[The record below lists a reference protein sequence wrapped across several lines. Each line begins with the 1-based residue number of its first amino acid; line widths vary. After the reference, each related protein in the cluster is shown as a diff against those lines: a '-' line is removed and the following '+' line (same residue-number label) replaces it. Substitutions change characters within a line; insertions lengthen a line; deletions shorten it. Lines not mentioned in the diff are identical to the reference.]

1 MQLEF
6 HGGLLRQIRSEDRM
20 SRRLTPFVVLFAVA
34 TLSGHPNDWA
44 SLIVHEW
51 GTFTSIAGEDGRAVE
66 WLPMDGPTD
75 LPCFVDR
82 FRFNLKGSLPGTVR
96 METPVVYFYTPR
108 ETTVNVKVQFRQGA
122 VTEWFPKAVVTPAQ
136 INALSLRTRGFTS
149 TIEWADVKV
158 SPGAAT
164 GFPVE
169 HGSSHYY
176 KARDTDAAPVRLGAQ
191 QEKFLFYRGVGGFQ
205 PPLSA
210 TVAADGTVV
219 VTHASGEP
227 IGDVILFEN
236 RGGAISYQVRHAS
249 TDRTTL
255 DPPPLDESGPP
266 FRELEALLVSHGLYP
281 REARA
286 MVETWRDSWF
296 EEGMRLLYLVDP
308 KAVAAVV
315 PLEISP
321 VPAHVERVFVGRME
335 LVTPATR
342 EEVEAA
348 IIGNDRGT
356 LAKYGRFL
364 QPIGKR
370 LLEERTPADRL
381 HLEERLRSVYA
392 SWATSSPTCR

>member
-1 MQLEF
+1 
-6 HGGLLRQIRSEDRM
+6 M

-34 TLSGHPNDWA
+34 TLSGHPIDRA
-44 SLIVHEW
+44 GLIVHEW
-51 GTFTSIAGEDGRAVE
+51 GTFTSIAGDDGRAVE

-82 FRFNLKGSLPGTVR
+82 FRFNLKGSLSGTVR
-96 METPVVYFYTPR
+96 METPVVYFYSAQ

-122 VTEWFPKAVVTPAQ
+122 VTEWFPNAAVTPAQ
-136 INALSLRTRGFTS
+136 VNRLSLRSRGFTS

-164 GFPVE
+164 AFPVE
-169 HGSSHYY
+169 RGSSHYY
-176 KARDTDAAPVRLGAQ
+176 NARETDAAPVRLGPQ

-205 PPLSA
+205 PPISA
-210 TVAADGTVV
+210 TVTADGTVV
-219 VTHASGEP
+219 VTHAGGEP
-227 IGDVILFEN
+227 VGDVILFEN
-236 RGGAISYQVRHAS
+236 HGGTTSYQVRHAS
-249 TDRTTL
+249 TDRTTFDPLPL
-255 DPPPLDESGPP
+255 DDESGPP
-266 FRELEALLVSHGLYP
+266 LRELEALLVSHGLYP

-296 EEGMRLLYLVDP
+296 EEGTRLLYLVDP
-308 KAVAAVV
+308 KAIATVV

-335 LVTPATR
+335 IVTPATK

-348 IIGNDRGT
+348 LIGNDRAT

-364 QPIGKR
+364 QPIGQR
-370 LLEERTPADRL
+370 LLERRGTAERLR
-381 HLEERLRSVYA
+381 LEERLRSLYA
-392 SWATSSPTCR
+392 SWATLPSTCR

>member
-1 MQLEF
+1 
-6 HGGLLRQIRSEDRM
+6 M

-34 TLSGHPNDWA
+34 TLSGHPIDRA
-44 SLIVHEW
+44 GLIVHEW
-51 GTFTSIAGEDGRAVE
+51 GTFTSIAGDDGRAVE

-75 LPCFVDR
+75 VPCFVDR
-82 FRFNLKGSLPGTVR
+82 FRFNLKGSLSGTVR
-96 METPVVYFYTPR
+96 METPVVYFYSAR

-122 VTEWFPKAVVTPAQ
+122 VTEWFPDAAVTPAQ
-136 INALSLRTRGFTS
+136 VNALSLRSRGFTS
-149 TIEWADVKV
+149 TIEWADVNV

-164 GFPVE
+164 AFPVE
-169 HGSSHYY
+169 RGSSHYY
-176 KARDTDAAPVRLGAQ
+176 KARETDAAPVRLGPQ

-210 TVAADGTVV
+210 TVTADGTIV
-219 VTHASGEP
+219 VTHAGGEP
-227 IGDVILFEN
+227 VGDVILFEN
-236 RGGAISYQVRHAS
+236 HGGTTSYQVRHAS
-249 TDRTTL
+249 TDRTTFDPLPL
-255 DPPPLDESGPP
+255 DDESGPP
-266 FRELEALLVSHGLYP
+266 LRELEALLVSHGLYP

-296 EEGMRLLYLVDP
+296 EEGTRLLYLVDP
-308 KAVAAVV
+308 KAIAAVV

-335 LVTPATR
+335 VVTPATT

-348 IIGNDRGT
+348 IIGNDRAT

-370 LLEERTPADRL
+370 LLERRGPADRL
-381 HLEERLRSVYA
+381 RLEERLRSLYA
-392 SWATSSPTCR
+392 SWATSPSACR